1 MAQHDYVIDNST
13 GANVRS
19 DINSVLQAIASNNS
33 GSSAPSTA
41 FANQFFVDTTNNILK
56 LRNNA
61 NNAYVNLFTLA
72 GGVDVDAASNFRADV
87 TFTGDS
93 ADIIFDKSENALDFA
108 DNAVAKFGSA
118 SGGDL
123 KIFHDGSNSIIQDN
137 GTGELILQR
146 SSDPIL
152 KLNGSGIEVLD
163 PGGTAEVT
171 ITAFESSNAQ
181 VTLVADQGDDNGDT
195 WIVQSN
201 ATSNNFRVINDI
213 SGSAAVKWSIDTDG
227 NVLQTGDLDL
237 VDAKKIKLGDS
248 DDLEI
253 YHSGSESII
262 ADEGTGGI
270 TISSGLISFKNAA
283 RSETLAT
290 MTNGGSVEL
299 YENNQLRFETTGSGA
314 QVTRTGSTSDTI
326 FVVKAQNDAASD
338 ATLQLECMDNTAHS
352 RINFGD
358 SGDDDVGEIDYDH
371 DNNIFTFR
379 VSATDRFN
387 MSTGAIHPVVD
398 DLRDIGT
405 GSLRFDDIRAS
416 NGTIQTSDKNEKN
429 SIVASD
435 LGLDF
440 INKLSP
446 VSYKFNNKT
455 RTHYGLIAQDVE
467 TLLGTLSKTATDFAG
482 FCKDEITTKTEMDDD
497 GHAKT
502 IVLETP
508 FDRYGLRYNE
518 FIAPMIKAIQELS
531 AKVTALESA

>member
-56 LRNNA
+56 LRNSA
-61 NNAYVNLFTLA
+61 NNAYVNLFSLA

-93 ADIIFDKSENALDFA
+93 ANILFDKSENALEFA
-108 DNAVAKFGSA
+108 DNAEATFGA
-118 SGGDL
+118 GRDL
-123 KIFHDGSNSIIQDN
+123 IIKHDGSNSIIQDN

-146 SSDPIL
+146 ASDPIL
-152 KLNGSGIEVLD
+152 KLNASGIEVLD
-163 PGGTAEVT
+163 PNGTAELT

-181 VTLVADQGDDNGDT
+181 IKLAADEGDDNGDT

-201 ATSNNFRVINDI
+201 ATGNTFRLLNDI
-213 SGSAAVKWSIDTDG
+213 SGSAVLKWSIDTDG
-227 NVLQTGDLDL
+227 NVTQTGDLDL
-237 VDAKKIKLGDS
+237 VDAKKIKLGDGN
-248 DDLEI
+248 DLEI
-253 YHSGSESII
+253 YHSGSESFI

-283 RSETLAT
+283 RDETFAT
-290 MTNGGSVEL
+290 MTADGSVEL
-299 YENNQLRFETTGSGA
+299 YEDNQLRFETTTSGA
-314 QVTRTGSTSDTI
+314 QVTRTGTTGNTALI
-326 FVVKAQNDAASD
+326 VKAQNDAGSD
-338 ATLQLECMDNTAHS
+338 ATIHLECMNDTAHS

-358 SGDDDVGEIDYDH
+358 SSDDDAGEIDYDH

-379 VSATDRFN
+379 VSGTDRFN
-387 MSTGAIHPVVD
+387 MSTGAIHPVAD

-405 GSLRFDDIRAS
+405 GALRFDDIRAS
-416 NGTIQTSDKNEKN
+416 NGTIQTSDRNEKN
-429 SIVASD
+429 TIVASD

-497 GHAKT
+497 GHAKE